1 MASIAPLEA
10 SRERVA
16 LLVLAGVKFVQILD
30 FTILMPLG
38 PILMRDMAM
47 GTGQFGILI
56 SIYSLAGGV
65 SGLAAAGFVDR
76 WERKRLMMMLV
87 ALFAVATLACTLAQ
101 DFRMLLVARTLA
113 GAVGGV
119 LGAMVQTVLSDLVPF
134 QRRGKASGTLMSAFS
149 LATIAGVPLALQ
161 LADHFGWR
169 MPFLLITLLTIGLLA
184 LGWKMLPDMRIHLAG
199 MQSETANPQPPL
211 RAMASVLQDANS
223 RRALLFMALTIFSGY
238 AVIPYIALYA
248 TANAGMRQEDVALM
262 YLVGGAASLLTAR
275 GIGALADRHGKLRLY
290 RIVALCSL
298 VPLFVQ
304 THLPPVPLW
313 LMLICSTL
321 FFVLVP
327 GRMVPALAIISSSAP
342 ARSRGTFLAL
352 VSALLSLVSGAAAWL
367 GGAMIS
373 FDADGRIVGY
383 GAVGWLALAGT
394 LAAAAYVGRLRMHD
408 DGDRDGPRS
417 EK

>member
-16 LLVLAGVKFVQILD
+16 LFVLAGIKFVQILD

-87 ALFAVATLACTLAQ
+87 VLFAVATLTCTLAQ

-149 LATIAGVPLALQ
+149 LATIAGVPLSLQ

-169 MPFLLITLLTIGLLA
+169 MPFLLTTLLAIGLLA
-184 LGWKMLPDMRIHLAG
+184 LGWKMLPDMRIHLAE
-199 MQSETANPQPPL
+199 MQSEAANPQPPL

-238 AVIPYIALYA
+238 AVIPYIALHA

-275 GIGALADRHGKLRLY
+275 GIGALADRHGKLRIY
-290 RIVALCSL
+290 RIMALGSL

-352 VSALLSLVSGAAAWL
+352 ISALLSLVSGAAAWL

-373 FDADGRIVGY
+373 LDADGRVVGY
-383 GAVGWLALAGT
+383 GTVGWLALAGT

-408 DGDRDGPRS
+408 DGDRDGPRPQ
-417 EK
+417 K